1 MSVKRPEDIIH
12 AENLCALA
20 LAILSPVFLFPE
32 EAFEKL
38 ESPVKIIRH
47 KTEDVE
53 ILRKAGSSWAEISE
67 LLGLKNPQ
75 ANLYSYYRRK
85 EKRKIVKAKKRHW

>member
-12 AENLCALA
+12 AENLCALV
-20 LAILSPVFLFPE
+20 LAILSPTFLFPE

-38 ESPVKIIRH
+38 ENPAKIIRH

-53 ILRKAGSSWAEISE
+53 ILWKAGSSWSEISR

-85 EKRKIVKAKKRHW
+85 RKNN

>member
-1 MSVKRPEDIIH
+1 MSTERLEDITH
-12 AENLCALA
+12 AYNLCALA
-20 LAILSPVFLFPE
+20 LAILSPIPLSAE

-38 ESPVKIIRH
+38 ENPAKIIKH
-47 KTEDVE
+47 KKEDIE

-75 ANLYSYYRRK
+75 AQLYTYHRR
-85 EKRKIVKAKKRHW
+85 RNKKT